1 MVFEQCLWHFRNNRY
16 SRLHRTLL
24 EKCALFLSLSSPLLS
39 SSPDTPPNAKTTR
52 GINNSCWTLL
62 YRESETERV
71 YCRVCVHLPVWVWVC
86 VCGGG
91 EEHCCHITVTVQWG
105 KHNDCDAEDEIKLLG
120 DFSSQHMLGCQ
131 HFVIL
136 WATQAKKA
144 LRNILLATLLDTLAS
159 TGLAP
164 CMPSEVP

>member
-1 MVFEQCLWHFRNNRY
+1 MPKQHEALIIHAELY
-16 SRLHRTLL
+16 S
-24 EKCALFLSLSSPLLS
+24 
-39 SSPDTPPNAKTTR
+39 
-52 GINNSCWTLL
+52 
-62 YRESETERV
+62 TERV
-71 YCRVCVHLPVWVWVC
+71 RQRGFIVECVCIYQSGSGCVC
-86 VCGGG
+86 VCVCG

-105 KHNDCDAEDEIKLLG
+105 KHNDCDAEDEIKLLR